1 MAEIAPSDAS
11 RDSDAY
17 LKGTTYRVYRY
28 LLKQAGPVGISDVQ
42 RGMNLSSP
50 SVAQY
55 HIRKLLRLGLI
66 REEQEGYV
74 IDKMVLENVIRIRR
88 ISIPTQT
95 AYLAFFGVTFFVL
108 LVFLRPA
115 TINSLYFFAVVVN
128 VAALA
133 VSLYEVGKTLKR
145 L

>member
-11 RDSDAY
+11 RGSDAY

-28 LLKQAGPVGISDVQ
+28 LLKQRGQWESPTCRGGWISALPQ
-42 RGMNLSSP
+42 SLSTTSG
-50 SVAQY
+50 SSCGSASSGRS
-55 HIRKLLRLGLI
+55 RK
-66 REEQEGYV
+66 GYV
-74 IDKMVLENVIRIRR
+74 IDKMVLENVVRIRR
-88 ISIPTQT
+88 VSVPTQT
-95 AYLAFFGVTFFVL
+95 GYLAFFGVTFFVL

>member
-1 MAEIAPSDAS
+1 MAEIAPSDEG
-11 RDSDAY
+11 RGSDAY

-28 LLKQAGPVGISDVQ
+28 LLKQGRPVGISDVQ

-74 IDKMVLENVIRIRR
+74 IDKMVLENIIRIRR
-88 ISIPTQT
+88 VSIPTQT

-108 LVFLRPA
+108 LVFLRPE

-128 VAALA
+128 VAALV
-133 VSLYEVGKTLKR
+133 VSLYEVSKTMKR

>member
-1 MAEIAPSDAS
+1 
-11 RDSDAY
+11 
-17 LKGTTYRVYRY
+17 
-28 LLKQAGPVGISDVQ
+28 VGISDVQ

-55 HIRKLLRLGLI
+55 HIRKLLRLGLV
-66 REEQEGYV
+66 REEGEGYV
-74 IDKMVLENVIRIRR
+74 IDKMVLENVVRIRR
-88 ISIPTQT
+88 VSIPTQT

-108 LVFLRPA
+108 LVFLRPG

-133 VSLYEVGKTLKR
+133 VSLYEVSKTLKR